1 MKHYEQPRVALLLI
15 NSADVISM
23 SAALGDNDFSD
34 FEDWG

>member
-23 SAALGDNDFSD
+23 SPALGDNDFSD